1 MQVHF
6 FGRIADA
13 MGGSVAVEVPG
24 PGLTVAALREAL
36 AARHDCES
44 LKDLTV
50 RAAVNDEIVDE
61 ACPVRP
67 GDAVAFMSPLS
78 GG

>member
-13 MGGSVAVEVPG
+13 MGGSVAVEVPEL
-24 PGLTVAALREAL
+24 GLTIAGLRGAL
-36 AARHDCES
+36 AARHDCDS

-50 RAAVNDEIVDE
+50 RAAVNDVIVDE

-67 GDAVAFMSPLS
+67 GDTVAFMSPLS